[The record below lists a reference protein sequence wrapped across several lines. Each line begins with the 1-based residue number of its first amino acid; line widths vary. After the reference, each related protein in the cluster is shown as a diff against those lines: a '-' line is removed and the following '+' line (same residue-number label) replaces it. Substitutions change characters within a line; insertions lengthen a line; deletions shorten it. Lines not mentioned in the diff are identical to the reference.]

1 MRRRRFMTVLGAV
14 LLAGCGGD
22 GDATSTDPASAPSE
36 PTETDDGYAPSIT
49 WDSCTSVTVDSEQP
63 YNAVALAL
71 ADGTPQMKE
80 EGYEGETTFES
91 EVAINRVTVW
101 SEAADGMESRDNPDF
116 ESCQE
121 ST

>member
-1 MRRRRFMTVLGAV
+1 MRRRRFMVLGAV

-22 GDATSTDPASAPSE
+22 GTSTDPESAPSE

-49 WDSCTSVTVDSEQP
+49 WDSCTSVTVDSNQP
-63 YNAVALAL
+63 YTAVALGL
-71 ADGTPQMKE
+71 ANGSTTMND

-91 EVAINRVTVW
+91 DVAINTVVVW
-101 SEAADGMESRDNPDF
+101 SEAGKESVDNPDW
-116 ESCQE
+116 ERCQE